1 MDSSSDWKET
11 RLMVHRTLRKL
22 SPVAAVKLIDTE
34 HQREMNRSP
43 SWKLIRN
50 DEEVHICQL
59 GSSPANS
66 DGKYPRIK
74 EEKIFRDVNEERMVG
89 EKGLLFRLAK
99 HSELIES

>member
-1 MDSSSDWKET
+1 MDVSNQPFTLPCIKDPQDSSSDWKET

-66 DGKYPRIK
+66 DGKYPRLGYSS
-74 EEKIFRDVNEERMVG
+74 G
-89 EKGLLFRLAK
+89 E
-99 HSELIES
+99 IEICDL